1 MYHLERSPIHRPAI
15 RPALSRTPIERSPLL
30 ARSLART
37 GARIRLE
44 TELRAIAIDL
54 LGRCQPGELPDDCA
68 EWLTTTVD
76 AAVARVCDSTLAA
89 LAETLNSRLVAAPR
103 WVARRL
109 DEAEVR
115 HDAGYI

>member
-1 MYHLERSPIHRPAI
+1 MYHPERSPIHRPAI
-15 RPALSRTPIERSPLL
+15 SRSPIERSPLI

-37 GARIRLE
+37 GARNRLE

-68 EWLTTTVD
+68 ERLTTTVD
-76 AAVARVCDSTLAA
+76 AAVARVRDSTLAA
-89 LAETLNSRLVAAPR
+89 LAETLDSRLVAAPR